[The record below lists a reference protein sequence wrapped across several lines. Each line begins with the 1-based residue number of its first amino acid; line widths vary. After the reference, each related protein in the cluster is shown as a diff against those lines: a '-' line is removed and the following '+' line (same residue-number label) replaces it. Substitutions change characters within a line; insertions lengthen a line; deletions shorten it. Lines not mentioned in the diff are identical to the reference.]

1 MLMSRINSACCL
13 PSPAAASQTDF
24 AVEML
29 LQ

>member
-1 MLMSRINSACCL
+1 MLMSRINSVYYL

-29 LQ
+29 IQ